1 MGVEAAFARK
11 ADLIVGSG
19 VENHTEWQ
27 AGPLLLII
35 YFFFWW
41 RENEH
46 HADYFVKE
54 NSLWGNLGVQKKN
67 PKKPSHNQ
75 ACQRT

>member
-27 AGPLLLII
+27 AGPLLLLI
-35 YFFFWW
+35 
-41 RENEH
+41 
-46 HADYFVKE
+46 
-54 NSLWGNLGVQKKN
+54 
-67 PKKPSHNQ
+67 
-75 ACQRT
+75 